1 MKRTLVAPTVAEVG
15 RCTECGQSTLP
26 TAAHIC
32 YAHAASASRMDED
45 HHKVDVANQRV
56 ARLGLQERFEV
67 EIPCQP
73 SEIRTNGAG
82 KRETREI
89 VDYRLNR
96 PAIKLGEWQVAGHLE
111 FLADA
116 RTHDDIPVG
125 LCG

>member
-1 MKRTLVAPTVAEVG
+1 VHRVRA
-15 RCTECGQSTLP
+15 
-26 TAAHIC
+26 
-32 YAHAASASRMDED
+32 
-45 HHKVDVANQRV
+45 VDVADCRAHLLSACCVGIADGRGSPQGRRGKP
-56 ARLGLQERFEV
+56 AGGSPGAAEGFEV